1 VSSSAGVWLRQGFGQ
16 PPTEE
21 GGRYVA
27 WSPDGLMIAVPVDHD
42 HVRVVNA
49 ESGTDV
55 AAFEA
60 PVPDGDEERAH
71 IGHVSWSLDGSR
83 LAGACG
89 IGGVRVWELDGRLP
103 SLHLAANNEWVVR
116 VAWADFG
123 HGSLLASGGYDNKVR
138 LWDVRDGRQRQTLEG
153 YSNFVTGLA
162 WMSGDLGLATSSAD
176 HSVRTWRTEPSD
188 PSRFVQ
194 RLDVRE
200 SDGVTCI
207 AWAPAAEVLVYGT
220 SQGVVRLR
228 YLTPDGLAEPSL
240 SLEGHT
246 ERVWNVGFSADGKL
260 MGTASDD
267 GTIRLWRTEDWMTVA
282 IMRFPH
288 GDEAGDAADRS
299 RAGTREKSDMDRMWH
314 TAPALDFHPDQ
325 PRFAVWTNHSGLSV
339 WDYDLDQLLDQ
350 RAPVESVRYMTAKI
364 VLVGDSGV
372 GKTGLGW
379 RLAHDE
385 FREHASTHG
394 QQFWVVD
401 DVRTQRADG
410 TDCEAVLWDLAG
422 QHVYRPVHAI
432 FLDNVDLALV
442 VFDPTNRQEP
452 LKGVEFWLQ
461 QLSGGSSLP
470 PTVLV
475 GARDDRGTSA
485 LPSSD
490 LEQFCQSRGISGGYV
505 STSAATGAGV
515 GELMELLRGQI
526 QWERMT
532 TTVTTVTFKRIK
544 EYVLA
549 LKERPD
555 RSEVLVLPADL
566 REQLQATDPGW
577 RFTDDEMMTAVGH
590 LENHGYVS
598 VLRTSAGAEAILLA
612 PELLVDLASSIFLQA
627 DKHPQELGA
636 MSEAFLLAGEYRF
649 PELETLAPDE
659 KQVLVDAAV
668 ARFLEHNLCFRE
680 TLGAETLLIFPGLI
694 KQKRPLYDAVE
705 TVDDMTYVVRGR
717 VENVYAALVVLL
729 GHTRRFTRVNYWQ
742 NQAQFEMGSGQLC
755 GLRLLQE
762 REGEIELVLHY
773 SDAVPPYGRN
783 AFQGLLEGFLYER
796 RDVTVTPFPPVACG
810 NGHRQDRTVVIGVLR
825 DGLRTMFCSRCGER
839 IALPD
844 LDGPVAL
851 GEEDSRLVGT
861 DRATARLR
869 GAYETH
875 LVRVKSF
882 RADRAVPRCY
892 VSHLPED
899 AEWVAQ
905 LARDLRDAGVLVVED
920 VGDVQDDDFV
930 LAVVTRAYARGFAR
944 LGADAALIR
953 ARRWGRP
960 GQPPR
965 VAPLMRAA
973 SAEALLP
980 GELRGLLPGEFEE
993 HHGYGR
999 YVVALFDLVLT
1010 LYAIPFDHPAFRE
1023 LRADLQLEE
1032 LTFTFAVRDPLP
1044 SAESAHIYLS
1054 YSWSEESN
1062 ALADELDAAFEERGV
1077 VMVRDRRDAGYKA
1090 SIGRFMERIG
1100 EGRCVILVISDAYL
1114 KSQSCLFELLQVA
1127 KHGDFRDRVFP
1138 VVLPDARIYRPQ
1150 DRVVYVRYWEEQI
1163 AELDEALKSV
1173 SSANLQGFREDMD
1186 LYTEI
1191 RAQLPGLADILRDMN
1206 ALTVDLHRE
1215 SAFTELFEAVM
1226 ARLAV

>member
-1 VSSSAGVWLRQGFGQ
+1 MAEYGESSSTGVWLRQGLGH
-16 PPTEE
+16 PSAV
-21 GGRYVA
+21 GCGRYVA
-27 WSPDGLMIAVPVDHD
+27 WSPDGRLIAVP
-42 HVRVVNA
+42 
-49 ESGTDV
+49 SGTGRVSIRDV
-55 AAFEA
+55 E
-60 PVPDGDEERAH
+60 GDVEIAELWATGDRSFVNR
-71 IGHVSWSLDGSR
+71 VSWSPDGLR

-89 IGGVRVWELDGRLP
+89 HDGVRIWDLDKPRHSVHLTEHTGWVGQVAWAHAGHRLASGAQDHTARIWDARTGLLLRTIQAHRDYVNCLAWSPDDRTLATGSADQRVRAWNADTGAGPEFQWTHDDIVNCLAWSADGDVLVAGTTGGSLRGVVRPDSGAEPALVIEGHTDSIWDTGVSADGRL
-103 SLHLAANNEWVVR
+103 
-116 VAWADFG
+116 VAT
-123 HGSLLASGGYDNKVR
+123 V
-138 LWDVRDGRQRQTLEG
+138 
-153 YSNFVTGLA
+153 
-162 WMSGDLGLATSSAD
+162 SA
-176 HSVRTWRTEPSD
+176 
-188 PSRFVQ
+188 
-194 RLDVRE
+194 
-200 SDGVTCI
+200 
-207 AWAPAAEVLVYGT
+207 
-220 SQGVVRLR
+220 
-228 YLTPDGLAEPSL
+228 
-240 SLEGHT
+240 
-246 ERVWNVGFSADGKL
+246 
-260 MGTASDD
+260 D
-267 GTIRLWRTEDWMTVA
+267 GTIRLW
-282 IMRFPH
+282 H
-288 GDEAGDAADRS
+288 ADRWTS
-299 RAGTREKSDMDRMWH
+299 VATLRLPDDDADDVVQRGVDLDGAEAAYIAWG
-314 TAPALDFHPDQ
+314 AALAFHPTL
-325 PRFAVWTNHSGLSV
+325 PRLAVWTAHSGLSI
-339 WDYDLDQLLDQ
+339 WEYDLDQLLGQ
-350 RAPVESVRYMTAKI
+350 PAPVESVRYMTAKV

-442 VFDPTNRQEP
+442 LFDPTNRQEP

-461 QLSGGSSLP
+461 QLSGGGSLP

-490 LEQFCQSRGISGGYV
+490 LQQFCQSRGISGGYV

-555 RSEVLVLPADL
+555 RSEVLVRPPEL
-566 REQLQATDPGW
+566 REQLQATDAGW

-636 MSEAFLLAGEYRF
+636 MSEASLLAGEYRF

-742 NQAQFEMGSGQLC
+742 NQAQFEMGSGEIC

-810 NGHRQDRTVVIGVLR
+810 NGHRQDRTVVIGALR

-839 IALPD
+839 VALPD

-851 GEEDSRLVGT
+851 GEEDRRLVGT
-861 DRATARLR
+861 DRAAARLR
-869 GAYETH
+869 GAYETR

-899 AEWVAQ
+899 AEWAAQ
-905 LARDLRDAGVLVVED
+905 LARDLRDAGVLVVEEA
-920 VGDVQDDDFV
+920 GDVQEDDFV
-930 LAVVTRAYARGFAR
+930 LAVVTRAYARAFAR

-953 ARRWGRP
+953 ARRRTRP
-960 GQPPR
+960 GRSPR
-965 VAPLMRAA
+965 VAPLLRTGAA
-973 SAEALLP
+973 EGSLP
-980 GELRGLLPGEFEE
+980 DELRGLVPGEFQDDVW
-993 HHGYGR
+993 YDR

-1010 LYAIPFDHPAFRE
+1010 LYAIPFDHPAFGG
-1023 LRADLQLEE
+1023 LRADMQLEA
-1032 LTFTFAVRDPLP
+1032 LRSRVAVLQSP
-1044 SAESAHIYLS
+1044 SREQPADVYLS
-1054 YSWSEESN
+1054 YSWSEESD
-1062 ALADELDAAFEERGV
+1062 ALADELDAAFQERGL

-1100 EGRCVILVISDAYL
+1100 QGKCVILVISDAYL

-1127 KHGDFRDRVFP
+1127 RHGDFRERVFP
-1138 VVLPDARIYRPQ
+1138 VVLPDARIHRPQ
-1150 DRVVYVRYWEEQI
+1150 DRVAYVRYWEEQI

-1173 SSANLQGFREDMD
+1173 SAANLQGFREDMD

-1206 ALTVDLHRE
+1206 ALTVDLHRDA
-1215 SAFTELFEAVM
+1215 AFSEVHAAVM
-1226 ARLAV
+1226 SRINLRW